1 MGHHRIPRPRQ
12 ILGILFRMSDV
23 RIFHLF
29 PIFMDFEC
37 FIAVSK
43 VEEYLSL
50 AYGGLKLFLRQV
62 EPFLEGTMFKAPVA
76 VINSLIDLSE
86 VRSSSE
92 LITVVT
98 DTGLFQAIVDN
109 NSAMKVLV
117 VQLTNRIKDMSEA
130 CQHARSDEAKKR
142 IDDFIRYGLPFG

>member
-1 MGHHRIPRPRQ
+1 
-12 ILGILFRMSDV
+12 MSDV

-76 VINSLIDLSE
+76 VINSFRNTPSLYQSLHPFPSGVFAADPGRAGAAGRVCLTLTGPTGRSLCEVTQLRNRATASE
-86 VRSSSE
+86 
-92 LITVVT
+92 
-98 DTGLFQAIVDN
+98 
-109 NSAMKVLV
+109 
-117 VQLTNRIKDMSEA
+117 
-130 CQHARSDEAKKR
+130 
-142 IDDFIRYGLPFG
+142 